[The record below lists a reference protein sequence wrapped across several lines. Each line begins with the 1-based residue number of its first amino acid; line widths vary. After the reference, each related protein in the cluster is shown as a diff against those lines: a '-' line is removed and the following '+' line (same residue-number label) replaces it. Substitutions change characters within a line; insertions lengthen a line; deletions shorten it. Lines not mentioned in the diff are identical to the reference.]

1 MRNKTEFFLALGLFL
16 SLTVTVMAQS
26 VTKDQANTYFQEQN
40 WSEAAKA
47 YEVLAKAEPNFGQGW
62 FRLAYSLHAMG
73 KYNEAI
79 PAYQKCIAIGN
90 NPIAMYDLAC
100 SYAKLNDKDKAFEW
114 LKKAVSAG
122 FTQVQ
127 QIKSDTDLETL
138 RSDARFQEVINIATN
153 TAAPC
158 MAQPEYSQFD
168 FWVGDWE
175 VRNPQGQ
182 IVGSSSI
189 QKVVNGCAILENWT
203 SASGGT
209 GKSLNYYNAAIGKW
223 QQKWMGS
230 NGSPIEFEGGY
241 KDNAMQYWSV
251 VVGTDGKKTL
261 GRMTYSKMEGDKVRQ
276 LWEQSTDEG
285 KTWTTAF
292 DGIYSR
298 KK

>member
-1 MRNKTEFFLALGLFL
+1 MRYKTTLLLALGLTLFL
-16 SLTVTVMAQS
+16 TLTATAQS
-26 VTKDQANTYFQEQN
+26 VTKEQANTYFQEQN
-40 WSEAAKA
+40 WGEAAKA
-47 YEVLAKAEPNFGQGW
+47 YETLAKADPNFGQGW

-73 KYNEAI
+73 KYSEAI

-90 NPIAMYDLAC
+90 NPIAMYNLAC
-100 SYAKLNDKDKAFEW
+100 SYAKLNDKAKAFEW

-138 RSDARFQEVINIATN
+138 HSDARFQEVIDIATK
-153 TAAPC
+153 TSAPC

-189 QKVVNGCAILENWT
+189 QKVVNGCVILENWT

-209 GKSLNYYNAAIGKW
+209 GKSLNYYNAAIGK
-223 QQKWMGS
+223 
-230 NGSPIEFEGGY
+230 
-241 KDNAMQYWSV
+241 
-251 VVGTDGKKTL
+251 
-261 GRMTYSKMEGDKVRQ
+261 
-276 LWEQSTDEG
+276 
-285 KTWTTAF
+285 
-292 DGIYSR
+292 
-298 KK
+298 